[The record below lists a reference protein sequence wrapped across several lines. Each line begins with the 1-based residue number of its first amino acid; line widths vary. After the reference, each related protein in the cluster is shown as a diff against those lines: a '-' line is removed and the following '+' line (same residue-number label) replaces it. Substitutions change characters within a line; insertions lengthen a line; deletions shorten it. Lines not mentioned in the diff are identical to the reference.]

1 MFERLS
7 SIFEPSSVKK
17 ERINRI
23 MDDLRQVGP
32 QKPLGYLPINTLIKI
47 CQISPESVE
56 KELHKKGLKTLR
68 LEEEEEETNVVG
80 GALYAYDENS
90 LQELLTNHQELLTK
104 EGWPVES
111 ESFIRN
117 LVVHAPQK
125 TDLFNLIAD
134 AFNDQTNPGRK

>member
-7 SIFEPSSVKK
+7 SIFEHPLVKK
-17 ERINRI
+17 EKINKL

-32 QKPLGYLPINTLIKI
+32 QKPLGYLPIDTLIKI
-47 CQISPESVE
+47 CKTSPESVE
-56 KELHKKGLKTLR
+56 KELHEKGLKTLR
-68 LEEEEEETNVVG
+68 LQDEETNVVG

-90 LQELLTNHQELLTK
+90 LQELLTTHQELLTK
-104 EGWPVES
+104 EGWPINS